1 MKIAV
6 YTITKNEEQFIP
18 RWAASC
24 KEADYRLIVDTG
36 STDNTVDVAIEN
48 DCYVETITISP
59 WRFDDARNAALALLP
74 DDIDMC
80 VSLDADE
87 ILMPGWREHLEKL
100 PPNVTRPRYK
110 YVWSWNPD
118 GTEGLTFLRDHIH
131 KRHGYRWKHPVHE
144 VLVSTGTEVQAW
156 CPVEVHHHPDS
167 SKSRSQ
173 YLPLL
178 ELAVKEDPTGDRN
191 MFYYG
196 RELMFNG
203 MNDEAIKYLLKHIE
217 ISTWDAERSASMRYL
232 GKLTPDSEKWFL
244 RACAEAPNR
253 REPWVDLAKFYYE
266 NHKWAQCY
274 GAVESA
280 LSIKDKPLDYICE
293 AEPWSSYPYDIGSIA
308 AWNLNFKQRA
318 IDLAAEA
325 YKISPNEERIRLNLA
340 TMHRIMRQ
348 SRVDVIIPTKSN
360 ISGVLK
366 IVENLSNDKAVNEII
381 IIADGPEA
389 KLKLDEIFP
398 FANIPKTK
406 DIFSRIKI
414 IEVPL
419 SSGIH
424 HMWNIGL
431 NNACAINHIL
441 FINDDIEIEKE
452 TASTLAAILDT
463 DSSIGLISPVYDNR
477 IVNEIACKVSGANG
491 VYGKTGISGA
501 CMMLR
506 SSLTNEWRFDENMK
520 WYFGDD
526 DVAHWVEHTK
536 NKNVCLTPLAKSWGN
551 CSWTTQNDPPE
562 NFQEITD
569 NDKKFFDA
577 KWANS

>member
-6 YTITKNEEQFIP
+6 YTITKNEEQFIS
-18 RWAASC
+18 RWAESC

-36 STDNTVDVAIEN
+36 STDNTVNIAIEN
-48 DCYVETITISP
+48 GCYVETITVSP

-87 ILMPGWREHLEKL
+87 ILMPGWREHLEAL
-100 PPNVTRPRYK
+100 PSNITRPRYK
-110 YVWSWNPD
+110 YVWSWNAD

-131 KRHGYRWKHPVHE
+131 KRHGYRWRHPVHE
-144 VLVSTGTEVQAW
+144 ILVCTGNEVQAW
-156 CPVEVHHHPDS
+156 CPLEVHHHPDS

-178 ELAVKEDPTGDRN
+178 ELAVREDPTGDRN

-203 MNDEAIKYLLKHIE
+203 MNDEAVKYLLKHIE

-266 NHKWAQCY
+266 NQKWAQCY

-293 AEPWSSYPYDIGSIA
+293 AEPWGSYPYDIGCIA
-308 AWNLNFKQRA
+308 AWNLGFKQRA
-318 IDLAAEA
+318 IDLSTEA
-325 YKISPNEERIRLNLA
+325 YKMSPYDNRIRLNLA
-340 TMHRIMRQ
+340 TMYRISRT

-360 ISGVLK
+360 IDGISKL
-366 IVENLSNDKAVNEII
+366 IENIGNDFAIDNII
-381 IIADGPEA
+381 IVADGSEA
-389 KLKLDEIFP
+389 KQKLDTLFP
-398 FANIPKTK
+398 FTDTINS
-406 DIFSRIKI
+406 DSRIKI
-414 IEVPL
+414 LEVPL

-424 HMWNIGL
+424 FMWNTALDIL
-431 NNACAINHIL
+431 NKNNHVL

-452 TASTLAAILDT
+452 TASTLAGLLDLNQQ
-463 DSSIGLISPVYDNR
+463 IGLISPIYDNR
-477 IVNEIACKVSGANG
+477 QLNEVIFKVSGANG

-501 CMMLR
+501 CMMLA
-506 SSLTNEWRFDENMK
+506 SSLVKEWKFDEEMK

-526 DVAHWVEHTK
+526 DVAHWVEHIK
-536 NKNVCLTPLAKSWGN
+536 KMNVCLTPIAKSWGN
-551 CSWTTQNDPPE
+551 CSWTTENDPPK
-562 NFQEITD
+562 NFKKITE
-569 NDKKFFDA
+569 NDKKIFDA
-577 KWANS
+577 KWAIIT